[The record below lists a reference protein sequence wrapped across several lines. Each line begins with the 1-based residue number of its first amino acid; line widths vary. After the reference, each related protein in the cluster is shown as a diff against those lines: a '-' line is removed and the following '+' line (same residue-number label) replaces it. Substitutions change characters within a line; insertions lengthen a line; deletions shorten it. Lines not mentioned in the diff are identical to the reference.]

1 MGIGIV
7 KLVVEPAE
15 NAPNRAKQLIEQAR
29 QETADRLSSQAIIDL
44 IETIIVYKFPQL
56 TRQEVENMLNLSQ
69 LKQTRVYQEALEE
82 GREEGREEGLIEGKL
97 AAVPLLFQAGVTVE
111 QIAEQLEIDIETVR
125 RMAQQQS

>member
-1 MGIGIV
+1 
-7 KLVVEPAE
+7 
-15 NAPNRAKQLIEQAR
+15 
-29 QETADRLSSQAIIDL
+29 
-44 IETIIVYKFPQL
+44 
-56 TRQEVENMLNLSQ
+56 MLNLSQ